1 MRRQHQEDSRVRVEE
16 PVVSEEEEEVHLHLR
31 RSILL
36 EHLVLLT

>member
-16 PVVSEEEEEVHLHLR
+16 PVVSEEEEVHIHLR